1 MSGQTDNR
9 RLTRRLA
16 TPLAAIALLAVA
28 WLAWD
33 RYAVAPPDIVST
45 PAPISRESG
54 GRDIYY
60 GPPNSLAVLPFTDGS
75 PAGDQAPQALGFAG
89 DVLER
94 LALIPELRVTAR
106 SSSFFFRD
114 PSTPARLI
122 AERLQSAFLLRGEW
136 REAEGQ
142 VTLTAS
148 LFDARRDKEA
158 WRKAYDG
165 GLAELPALREALVRD
180 IAGAMPGVGS
190 KAATTGSRPAA
201 ASPFDPAAWLLLQRG
216 LYQAD
221 ALTRPPSQPLT
232 GADLL
237 SAQASLQ
244 AALDLDPTFDGARL
258 ALAKLWLHPAWPPD
272 QDGAGVEGARRLAR
286 QVLER
291 QPGPAADPGS
301 GAGRIRAEA
310 RAEARIEAHI
320 EARALGVLSYIRHRQ
335 DWDWQGAVEAGRGA
349 VALHPGDA
357 AVLVVAAVA
366 LATLAEFE
374 EARELLGA
382 SVERDPL
389 NLGSRLRLGLLQEF
403 SGLYDEALASYRRV
417 LTLHP
422 EYPAARAY
430 RARVKALQGKGESA
444 LREAAQEADP
454 FWRRY
459 AQILALSSA
468 QRPEEAEP
476 LLQAMVT
483 EDDQV
488 AAFQLAELYAF
499 RGETENAFEW
509 LQRAWDQKD
518 PGLGTLLGNPL
529 LANLVGDPRWPEYL
543 EQLGLPPELPPELAP
558 GLPPRLPPE
567 RPPDA
572 QLDWSR

>member
-1 MSGQTDNR
+1 MAGQTDNR

-16 TPLAAIALLAVA
+16 TPLAAIALLTVA

-33 RYAVAPPDIVST
+33 RYAVAPPESVSA
-45 PAPISRESG
+45 PAPVVREPG
-54 GRDIYY
+54 GREAPGRDIYY

-75 PAGDQAPQALGFAG
+75 PAADQAPQAIGFAG

-106 SSSFFFRD
+106 TSSFYFRD
-114 PSTPARLI
+114 PSTPPRLI

-148 LFDARRDKEA
+148 LFDGRRDKEA
-158 WRKAYDG
+158 WRKTYAG
-165 GLAELPALREALVRD
+165 RLAELPSLREALVRD
-180 IAGAMPGVGS
+180 AVDAMPGVGS
-190 KAATTGSRPAA
+190 KSAA
-201 ASPFDPAAWLLLQRG
+201 ANDPRPGAAPSFNPAAWLLLQRG

-221 ALTRPPSQPLT
+221 ALSRPPTQPLT

-244 AALDLDPTFDGARL
+244 AALDLDPAFDEARL
-258 ALAKLWLHPAWPPD
+258 ALAELWLHPAWPPD
-272 QDGAGVEGARRLAR
+272 QDGAGVEGSRRLAQ

-291 QPGPAADPGS
+291 QPGP
-301 GAGRIRAEA
+301 GRIRAEA
-310 RAEARIEAHI
+310 RAEARL
-320 EARALGVLSYIRHRQ
+320 EARAWGVLSYIRHRQ
-335 DWDWQGAVEAGRGA
+335 DWDWQGAAEAGRRA

-357 AVLVVAAVA
+357 GLLLVATVA
-366 LATLAEFE
+366 LSTLAEFE
-374 EARELLGA
+374 EARELLEA

-417 LTLHP
+417 LALHP

-444 LREAAQEADP
+444 LREATQETDP

-459 AQILALSSA
+459 AQILALTVA
-468 QRPEEAEP
+468 ERPGEAEP
-476 LLQAMVT
+476 LLQTMVA
-483 EDDQV
+483 EDGQI
-488 AAFQLAELYAF
+488 AAFQLAELHAF
-499 RGETENAFEW
+499 RGEIDYAFEW
-509 LQRAWDQKD
+509 LQRAREQKD
-518 PGLGTLLGNPL
+518 PGLSALLGNPL
-529 LANLVGDPRWPEYL
+529 LGNLVGDPRWPEHL
-543 EQLGLPPELPPELAP
+543 GQLGLP
-558 GLPPRLPPE
+558 
-567 RPPDA
+567 
-572 QLDWSR
+572 LDWSR

>member
-1 MSGQTDNR
+1 MGGQTNRR
-9 RLTRRLA
+9 RLTQRLA
-16 TPLAAIALLAVA
+16 TPLAAIALLTVA

-33 RYAVAPPDIVST
+33 RYAVAPPESVSA
-45 PAPISRESG
+45 PAPVGRELG

-89 DVLER
+89 DVLEQ

-106 SSSFFFRD
+106 TSSFFFRD
-114 PSTPARLI
+114 PSMSPRLI

-136 REAEGQ
+136 REAERQ

-148 LFDARRDKEA
+148 LFDARRDREA
-158 WRKAYDG
+158 WRKAYEG
-165 GLAELPALREALVRD
+165 GLAELPALREVLVRD
-180 IAGAMPGVGS
+180 AADAMPGVGS
-190 KAATTGSRPAA
+190 KAATATGPRPAVA
-201 ASPFDPAAWLLLQRG
+201 PSFDPAAWLLLQRG

-221 ALTRPPSQPLT
+221 ALTRPPTQPLT

-244 AALDLDPTFDGARL
+244 AALELAPAFDGARL
-258 ALAKLWLHPAWPPD
+258 ALAELWLHPAWPQD
-272 QDGAGVEGARRLAR
+272 QDGTGVDGARRLAQ

-291 QPGPAADPGS
+291 QPGPAAGPG
-301 GAGRIRAEA
+301 GDAGRIRAEA
-310 RAEARIEAHI
+310 RV
-320 EARALGVLSYIRHRQ
+320 EARAWGVLSYILHRH
-335 DWDWQGAVEAGRGA
+335 DWDWQGAAEAGRRA

-357 AVLVVAAVA
+357 GLLMVAAVA
-366 LATLAEFE
+366 LSTLAEFE
-374 EARELLGA
+374 EARELLEA

-454 FWRRY
+454 FWQRY
-459 AQILALSSA
+459 AQILALTA
-468 QRPEEAEP
+468 AKRPGEAEP
-476 LLQAMVT
+476 QLQAMVA
-483 EDDQV
+483 EDGQI
-488 AAFQLAELYAF
+488 AAFQLTELHAF
-499 RGETENAFEW
+499 RGETEYAFEW
-509 LQRAWDQKD
+509 LQRAREQKD
-518 PGLGTLLGNPL
+518 PGLSALLGNPL
-529 LANLVGDPRWPEYL
+529 LGNLVGDPRWPERL
-543 EQLGLPPELPPELAP
+543 EQLGLP
-558 GLPPRLPPE
+558 
-567 RPPDA
+567 
-572 QLDWSR
+572 LDWPR

>member
-1 MSGQTDNR
+1 MPGQTDNR
-9 RLTRRLA
+9 RFTRRLA
-16 TPLAAIALLAVA
+16 TPLAGIALLTVA

-33 RYAVAPPDIVST
+33 RFAVAPPEAVSA
-45 PAPISRESG
+45 PASVGSELG

-89 DVLER
+89 EVLER
-94 LALIPELRVTAR
+94 LAQLPVLRVTAR

-114 PSTPARLI
+114 PSTPPRLI

-148 LFDARRDKEA
+148 LFDARREKEA
-158 WRKAYDG
+158 WRKEYEG
-165 GLAELPALREALVRD
+165 SLFELPALRAALVGD
-180 IAGAMPGVGS
+180 AVDAMPGVGS
-190 KAATTGSRPAA
+190 NAAAATGPRPAA
-201 ASPFDPAAWLLLQRG
+201 APPFDPDAWLLLQRG

-221 ALTRPPSQPLT
+221 ALTRPPTHPLT

-244 AALDLDPTFDGARL
+244 AALDLDPAFDGARL
-258 ALAKLWLHPAWPPD
+258 ALAELWLHPAWPPD
-272 QDGAGVEGARRLAR
+272 QDGAGVDGARRLAQ

-291 QPGPAADPGS
+291 QAEPAAGPG
-301 GAGRIRAEA
+301 GAGRL
-310 RAEARIEAHI
+310 RAEARIEA
-320 EARALGVLSYIRHRQ
+320 RAWGVLSYIRHRQ
-335 DWDWQGAVEAGRGA
+335 DWDWQGAAEAGRRA

-357 AVLVVAAVA
+357 GLLLVAAVA
-366 LATLAEFE
+366 LSTLAEFE
-374 EARELLGA
+374 EARELLEA

-444 LREAAQEADP
+444 LREAAQETDA

-459 AQILALSSA
+459 AQILALTA
-468 QRPEEAEP
+468 AERPGEAEP
-476 LLQAMVT
+476 LLQAMIA
-483 EDDQV
+483 EDGQV
-488 AAFQLAELYAF
+488 AAFQLMELYAF
-499 RGETENAFEW
+499 RGETEQAFEW
-509 LQRAWDQKD
+509 LRLAREQKD
-518 PGLGTLLGNPL
+518 PGLSALLGNPL
-529 LANLVGDPRWPEYL
+529 LGNLVGDPRWPEHL
-543 EQLGLPPELPPELAP
+543 GQLGLPP
-558 GLPPRLPPE
+558 GLPSPVPLDGPR
-567 RPPDA
+567 DA

>member
-1 MSGQTDNR
+1 MAKQTDSR

-16 TPLAAIALLAVA
+16 TPLAAIVLLAVA

-33 RYAVAPPDIVST
+33 RYAVAPPATVAT
-45 PAPISRESG
+45 PAPVSPESGGREPG

-60 GPPNSLAVLPFTDGS
+60 GPPHSLAVLPFTDGS

-89 DVLER
+89 NVLER

-106 SSSFFFRD
+106 TSSFFFRD
-114 PSTPARLI
+114 PSTPPRLI

-180 IAGAMPGVGS
+180 AADAMPRIGS
-190 KAATTGSRPAA
+190 KAATATGPA

-221 ALTRPPSQPLT
+221 ALTRPSSQPLT

-244 AALDLDPTFDGARL
+244 AALALDPTFDGARL
-258 ALAKLWLHPAWPPD
+258 ALAELWLHPAWPPD
-272 QDGAGVEGARRLAR
+272 QDGAGVEGARRLAQ

-291 QPGPAADPGS
+291 QPG
-301 GAGRIRAEA
+301 GAEDQ
-310 RAEARIEAHI
+310 I
-320 EARALGVLSYIRHRQ
+320 EARVKAGALGVLSYIRHRQ
-335 DWDWQGAVEAGRGA
+335 DWDWQGAAEAGRGA
-349 VALHPGDA
+349 VDLHSGDA
-357 AVLVVAAVA
+357 GLLMVAAVA

-430 RARVKALQGKGESA
+430 RARVKALQGRGESA

-459 AQILALSSA
+459 AQILALSA
-468 QRPEEAEP
+468 AERPEEAEP

-483 EDDQV
+483 EDGQV

-518 PGLGTLLGNPL
+518 PGLGALLGNPL

-543 EQLGLPPELPPELAP
+543 EQLGLPPELAPGSPP
-558 GLPPRLPPE
+558 GLPLE

>member
-1 MSGQTDNR
+1 MAGQTDNR
-9 RLTRRLA
+9 RLTQRLA

-33 RYAVAPPDIVST
+33 RFAVAPPKAVSA
-45 PAPISRESG
+45 PAPVGHELG

-75 PAGDQAPQALGFAG
+75 LAGDQAPQALGFAG

-114 PSTPARLI
+114 PSAPPRLV

-148 LFDARRDKEA
+148 LFDARRDRET

-180 IAGAMPGVGS
+180 AADAMPGVGS
-190 KAATTGSRPAA
+190 KAATATGPQPAA
-201 ASPFDPAAWLLLQRG
+201 VPSFDPAAWLLLQRG

-221 ALTRPPSQPLT
+221 ALTRPPTHPLT

-258 ALAKLWLHPAWPPD
+258 ALAELWLHPAWPPD
-272 QDGAGVEGARRLAR
+272 QDGAGVDGARRLA
-286 QVLER
+286 QQLLER
-291 QPGPAADPGS
+291 QPGPAAGS
-301 GAGRIRAEA
+301 GGGAGRSRAEA
-310 RAEARIEAHI
+310 RAEARIEA
-320 EARALGVLSYIRHRQ
+320 RALGVLSYILHRQ
-335 DWDWQGAVEAGRGA
+335 DWDWQGAAEAGRGA

-357 AVLVVAAVA
+357 GLLMVAAVA
-366 LATLAEFE
+366 LSTLAEFE
-374 EARELLGA
+374 EARELLEA

-389 NLGSRLRLGLLQEF
+389 NLGSRLRLGLLLEF

-459 AQILALSSA
+459 AQILALSVA
-468 QRPEEAEP
+468 ERPGEAEP
-476 LLQAMVT
+476 LLQAMVA
-483 EDDQV
+483 EDAQI

-499 RGETENAFEW
+499 RGETEYAFEW
-509 LQRAWDQKD
+509 LQRAREQRD
-518 PGLGTLLGNPL
+518 PGLSALLGNPL
-529 LANLVGDPRWPEYL
+529 LGNLVGDPRWTEHL
-543 EQLGLPPELPPELAP
+543 EQLGLPP
-558 GLPPRLPPE
+558 GLPLGQPQ
-567 RPPDA
+567 DA